1 MDTLYIGWRYEKE
14 TFVTRKK
21 QKRRTDTDVEIC
33 PFVSESGNYYSLTS
47 FTSATLL
54 WNSGQG
60 LKAGI

>member
-1 MDTLYIGWRYEKE
+1 MKKE
-14 TFVTRKK
+14 TYVTRKK

>member
-1 MDTLYIGWRYEKE
+1 M
-14 TFVTRKK
+14 KK
-21 QKRRTDTDVEIC
+21 RLMWPVKSKKRRTDTDVEIC